1 MFGNAPHPFPQEIIL
16 LTSARVPAAAV
27 VLAGLLLTSACANGG
42 QAAPQSSSLP
52 DADVPGASPSSPASA
67 PSSSPTRGETGAG
80 ETGGGESGGGES
92 GGGESGGGGNVGSS
106 GGGESAAGG
115 GGVFSGT
122 RQVLLLPKNSEAT
135 LGVVGGGK
143 VGLSSSFGADDLF
156 VLTPVAR
163 GGDIYR
169 IRTAKLRSGGEPL
182 CLSAEVGAG
191 GKPAAVLAIGCD
203 ASASSQQFSFRRSGE
218 SNGKPTYT
226 IRTGRD
232 TYIVQ
237 DPTGTISGTGTGIA
251 AVTIGEGTAD
261 IDTPFV
267 IADRGAASL
276 PALD

>member
-1 MFGNAPHPFPQEIIL
+1 MF
-16 LTSARVPAAAV
+16 TSVRVPATAA
-27 VLAGLLLTSACANGG
+27 VLAGLLLTSACANGD
-42 QAAPQSSSLP
+42 QAAPQTGSILP
-52 DADVPGASPSSPASA
+52 STDVPGASA
-67 PSSSPTRGETGAG
+67 SSPTATSSPSRRGESGAG
-80 ETGGGESGGGES
+80 ESGQDDNGADGTT
-92 GGGESGGGGNVGSS
+92 
-106 GGGESAAGG
+106 AGG
-115 GGVFSGT
+115 GSGVFSGT

-135 LGVVGGGK
+135 LGVVDGGK
-143 VGLSSSFGADDLF
+143 AGLSSSFGDNDLF

-163 GGDIYR
+163 GGDTYR

-182 CLSAEVGAG
+182 CLSAKVGTG
-191 GKPAAVLAIGCD
+191 GKPAAVLATGCD
-203 ASASSQQFSFRRSGE
+203 ASVSSQQFSFRRTGE

-251 AVTIGEGTAD
+251 ASTIGEGTAD

-267 IADRGAASL
+267 VADRGPASL